1 MGITNMKD
9 LIRWLREV
17 EHLANEI
24 YLQAAAVYGDNPQFK
39 AFFEHNAEDEAWHYH
54 VMGSAAEYLSGTS
67 VPVPAVSID
76 KQTSDSVMEF
86 FIDLKERLER
96 KTICKEEFIEK
107 IVQAELSEWNDIFL
121 YVVGILKGKANEFKY
136 PAARIQAHV
145 KKIVRFLEKTDNHP
159 DILRKLKELPPVWT
173 ENILIVDDEEM
184 ITTLI
189 KSLLNREGNIDVA
202 ADGEEA
208 LKHIEKKFYKL
219 IISDIDL
226 PNMDGFS
233 LYNKSVAK
241 FPTLRHRFLFISGN
255 LSSERKAFLNENGL
269 RHLSKPMKI
278 NVLREVASEIILS
291 V

>member
-86 FIDLKERLER
+86 FINLKERLER

-173 ENILIVDDEEM
+173 ENILIVDEEEM

-189 KSLLNREGNIDVA
+189 KSLLNRDGNIDVA
-202 ADGEEA
+202 NNGEVA
-208 LKHIEKKFYKL
+208 LNYLEEKFYKL
-219 IISDIDL
+219 IISDIEM
-226 PNMDGFS
+226 PIMDGITFF
-233 LYNKSVAK
+233 KKAIAK
-241 FPTLRHRFLFISGN
+241 FPSLHKRFLFMSGD
-255 LSSERKAFLNENGL
+255 LSPDIKAFFDENHL
-269 RHLSKPMKI
+269 KYLSKPMKI
-278 NVLREVASEIILS
+278 RVLREAASEIILS
-291 V
+291 M